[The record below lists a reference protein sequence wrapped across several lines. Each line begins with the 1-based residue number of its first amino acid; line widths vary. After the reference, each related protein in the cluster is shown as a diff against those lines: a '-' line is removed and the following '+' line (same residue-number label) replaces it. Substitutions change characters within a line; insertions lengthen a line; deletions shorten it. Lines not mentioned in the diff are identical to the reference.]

1 VGVGERKQKGEED
14 REEIAVTQE
23 ANQLRGGR
31 TGKRREEKRKVE
43 VPPSRFPLSI

>member
-23 ANQLRGGR
+23 ANQLR
-31 TGKRREEKRKVE
+31 TGKRREEKRKAE